1 MNAPSLHPRRL
12 LHRLLRRFSQRLLQ
26 PRLLTVLLALVLLGL
41 GLAGE
46 RLNDQ
51 RHHLALRAE
60 VLGRLV
66 ELRERLNSELVSDL
80 QLIRGLVSVINLDPA
95 LDQEHFEKAVQPL
108 LSGRTHLRNIGAAPD
123 MVIRLMAPLAG
134 NERAIGLDYTKT
146 PGQAEAAERARRT
159 RQVVLAGPL
168 PLVQGGRGLI
178 ARLPVYLRN
187 PDGSERFWGL
197 VSAVID
203 SDKLF
208 RSAGLLDETLD
219 VEVAIRGVDAGGA
232 AGSVFLGRP
241 QIFEQSP
248 VLADMVLPQGSWQMA
263 AVPRGGW
270 TPHAPLLWWLR
281 AAYVL
286 LAAGVLAAFIGL
298 VRARE
303 RAEAALARSVH
314 DVAARRQAE
323 AELERH
329 RDHLE
334 EQVSQRTAQLAA
346 AKEAAEAA
354 SVAKSLFLANMS
366 HEIRTPLNAI
376 TGMAY
381 LIRHAGVSAEQARRL
396 DTLEAASRHLLQVI
410 NAILD
415 LSKIES
421 GRFELARQPVD
432 PQVLVDEVGQ
442 MLRDTVQARGLRWVS
457 EVRVPPQPLLGDA
470 TRLQQALLNYAANA
484 VRFTRFGEVVV
495 RVRTEAETAERL
507 CLHFEVQDTGV
518 GIDEATL
525 ARLFNAFEQA
535 DNSYTRA
542 HGGTGLGLVITRR
555 LAERMDGAA
564 GAESVPGR
572 GSRFWFTAWLDKGP
586 DPAGAAAAGTPSPAP
601 AAAPAAPRRV
611 LLVEDDHVNRTI
623 AAFLLQDLG
632 HRVDL
637 AEDGVQAVAMA
648 AATRYDLI
656 LMDVQ
661 MPRMDGLEATRRI
674 RAAGEPRVPIVAITA
689 NAFDQDRQACLDAGM
704 DDFVAKPIEPEA
716 LRERLRHWLQP
727 G

>member
-1 MNAPSLHPRRL
+1 VNEPPLP
-12 LHRLLRRFSQRLLQ
+12 QRWLQPLQQ
-26 PRLLTVLLALVLLGL
+26 PRLMIVLLALVLLGL
-41 GLAGE
+41 GLAGD

-51 RHHLALRAE
+51 RHQLALRAE
-60 VLGRLV
+60 VQSRLA
-66 ELRERLNSELVSDL
+66 ELRERLNSDLVSDL
-80 QLIRGLVSVINLDPA
+80 QLIRGLVSVINLDPT
-95 LDQEHFEKAVQPL
+95 LDQQRFEQAVQPL
-108 LSGRTHLRNIGAAPD
+108 LGGRTHLRNVGAAPG

-146 PGQAEAAERARRT
+146 PAQFEAADRARRT
-159 RQVVLAGPL
+159 RQVVLAGPV
-168 PLVQGGRGLI
+168 PLVQGGSGLI
-178 ARLPVYLRN
+178 ARLPIYLRN
-187 PDGSERFWGL
+187 RDGSERFWGL

-219 VEVAIRGVDAGGA
+219 IEVAIRGVDAQGA
-232 AGSVFLGRP
+232 AGAVFLGRP
-241 QIFEQSP
+241 QVFGQSP

-270 TPHAPLLWWLR
+270 RAHTASLWWLR
-281 AAYVL
+281 AAYGL
-286 LAAGVLAAFIGL
+286 LALAVLAAFVAL

-303 RAEAALARSVH
+303 RAEAALAASVR

-323 AELERH
+323 AELARH

-354 SVAKSLFLANMS
+354 SVAKSLFVANLS

-432 PQVLVDEVGQ
+432 PRALVDEVGQ
-442 MLRDTVQARGLRWVS
+442 MLRDTVQARGLRWVG
-457 EVRVPPQPLLGDA
+457 EVNVPPQPLLGDA

-484 VRFTRFGEVVV
+484 VRFTSTGEVVV
-495 RVRTEAETAERL
+495 RVRVEAESERRL

-535 DNSYTRA
+535 DNSSTRQ

-555 LAERMDGAA
+555 LAERMGGAA
-564 GAESVPGR
+564 GADSEPGR
-572 GSRFWFTAWLDKGP
+572 GSRFWFIAWLDKGRP
-586 DPAGAAAAGTPSPAP
+586 PAADAPPPAS
-601 AAAPAAPRRV
+601 AAPAVPRRV
-611 LLVEDDHVNRTI
+611 LVVEDDLVNRTI

-632 HRVDL
+632 HHVEL
-637 AEDGVQAVAMA
+637 AEDGAQAVAMA
-648 AATRYDLI
+648 ATTRYDLI

-661 MPRMDGLEATRRI
+661 MPHMDGLEATRRI
-674 RAAGEPRVPIVAITA
+674 RAAAAASEPRVLIMAITA

-704 DDFVAKPIEPEA
+704 DDFVAKPIDPKA
-716 LRERLRHWLQP
+716 LRERLRHWLQ
-727 G
+727 GG